1 MVSFMSGL
9 PRIKPNMGRVVRA
22 SAIKGFVDNHF
33 KKKAEKIR
41 KEEADRKFD
50 LDQELLNVR
59 KIEADNRRKEFDLK
73 LKNDKI
79 NQDIANK
86 TLRQEAGYVALPGFK
101 YLNEDGE
108 MTDFEYIKGDEDSA
122 QNSLAI
128 IKQVENFLDPN
139 AVNAKN
145 IQQAIIENGSPFE
158 DLVIKH
164 MDNLSKMQEFKIGD
178 EVLGSKTLM
187 PLVTPLDKNGVTNID
202 QYTNLI
208 NTFKTLKSKN
218 MSFLD
223 YAKNLQETSLSSAGY
238 NLKDL
243 DNNPVYYTLDEN
255 NNLVIYNKDP
265 AAVKGF
271 TVEGKNVGVANN
283 MFNTETSENEKS
295 FKEKLY
301 ILKSS
306 DVVGTD
312 RNTVIMASSLL
323 DPEVSKAIGFNKINQ
338 NSSATGSDMINLAA
352 SLSQMATQINPDE
365 KKSGIRSVKNTSL
378 KTDAVV
384 SAYYV
389 NNADR
394 FYNLRQDRGETII
407 TLNPVYANNII
418 NLKDSSNTKIKQE
431 NATFFRIGKE
441 GVDIINQI
449 YQADDEIAGIKGGD
463 PYRLGNRVTGASLDT
478 FAITKN
484 IVNNIATAVGNFTFK
499 NQKIKDDLAADF
511 AETEALR
518 NAAINGDA
526 TLLQEGTTGLG
537 AANNAR
543 AKKNVEIAYNSYN
556 NTMNNLAA
564 QLQDPNSGMTE
575 EIYAARA
582 RAEGLKVRLAFKMAS
597 LVQGG
602 GTGGRTIS
610 NQDYEVIIKSLYGN
624 TNTSFRES
632 LDIVRNSLFKSMK
645 KAEIFK
651 RYAHTGTQDE
661 MMNIADAYID
671 ADFNRL
677 TGTKFDSNSNASME
691 KFDEARIGN
700 KTTNLRE
707 RSNIALGPNTYT
719 QIGTFEEQYGMDPS
733 LVEIFRIVAPSQSLD
748 TEGKVFMARA
758 NGFQGL
764 VKGILIP
771 SIIKDRQDKG
781 VDFSINSIQNDLTGI
796 TGNEQLANKMASKF
810 FQDFSN
816 ADLSNPEILD
826 AIMDTTITTLIDE
839 KRGISNDTMVRGQ
852 VIDLVNTYNMKKAGI
867 TQITGTTLPPMFE
880 VTQEQFGQK
889 GNPRTRRV
897 IKVNINDKVK
907 QELNEFISSNVPAD
921 YDSYLARWNDD
932 RSKGVIRPK
941 MSFPEFRNKRVANKY
956 GIPEYAFARPT
967 QRANITDSQ
976 KLGAEA
982 LDALLESIG
991 IDPYRG

>member
-1 MVSFMSGL
+1 
-9 PRIKPNMGRVVRA
+9 
-22 SAIKGFVDNHF
+22 
-33 KKKAEKIR
+33 
-41 KEEADRKFD
+41 
-50 LDQELLNVR
+50 
-59 KIEADNRRKEFDLK
+59 
-73 LKNDKI
+73 
-79 NQDIANK
+79 
-86 TLRQEAGYVALPGFK
+86 
-101 YLNEDGE
+101 
-108 MTDFEYIKGDEDSA
+108 MTDFDYIKGDEDSA

-139 AVNAKN
+139 AVNAKS

-187 PLVTPLDKNGVTNID
+187 PLVTPLDKNGTTNID

-312 RNTVIMASSLL
+312 RNTVIMASSLI
-323 DPEVSKAIGFNKINQ
+323 DSEVSKAIGFNKINQ

-365 KKSGIRSVKNTSL
+365 KKAGIRSVKNTSL

-511 AETEALR
+511 AQTETLR
-518 NAAINGDA
+518 IAAINGDEK
-526 TLLQEGTTGLG
+526 LLQAGTTGLG
-537 AANNAR
+537 AANNAQ

-632 LDIVRNSLFKSMK
+632 LDIVRNTLFKSMK

-661 MMNIADAYID
+661 MMNIADSFID
-671 ADFNRL
+671 ADFNMRA
-677 TGTKFDSNSNASME
+677 GTTFDSNSNASIE
-691 KFDEARIGN
+691 NFDKARIGN

-707 RSNIALGPNTYT
+707 RSSIALGPNTYT
-719 QIGTFEEQYGMDPS
+719 QIGTFEEQYGMDSS
-733 LVEIFRIVAPSQSLD
+733 LVEIFRIVAPSQNLD
-748 TEGKVFMARA
+748 TEGKTFMARA

-771 SIIKDRQDKG
+771 SIIKDRQNKG

-839 KRGISNDTMVRGQ
+839 KKGISEDTMVRGQ

-889 GNPRTRRV
+889 GNPRTRRT
-897 IKVNINDKVK
+897 IKVNIDDKVK

-956 GIPEYAFARPT
+956 GIPDYAFVRPT
-967 QRANITDSQ
+967 QRANITDSK

>member
-33 KKKAEKIR
+33 NKKAEKIR

-79 NQDIANK
+79 NQDIAK
-86 TLRQEAGYVALPGFK
+86 KQIRQEAGYVALPGFK

-164 MDNLSKMQEFKIGD
+164 MDNLSRMQEFKVGD

-187 PLVTPLDKNGVTNID
+187 PLVTPLDKNGTTNID

-243 DNNPVYYTLDEN
+243 DNNPIYYTLDEN

-265 AAVKGF
+265 AAVEGF
-271 TVEGKNVGVANN
+271 TVEGQNVGMANN

-312 RNTVIMASSLL
+312 RNTVIMASSLI

-338 NSSATGSDMINLAA
+338 NSSATGSDMINLAK
-352 SLSQMATQINPDE
+352 STSQMAMQINPDE
-365 KKSGIRSVKNTSL
+365 KFIGIRSVKNTST
-378 KTDAVV
+378 KTDAVL

-407 TLNPVYANNII
+407 TLNPVYANNAI
-418 NLKDSSNTKIKQE
+418 NLQDSSNTKIKQE
-431 NATFFRIGKE
+431 NATFLRIGKE
-441 GVDIINQI
+441 GIDIINDI
-449 YQADDEIAGIKGGD
+449 YKADDFIASQEGGD
-463 PYRLGNRVTGASLDT
+463 PYRLGNRVTGASLDV
-478 FAITKN
+478 FAITSNVFK
-484 IVNNIATAVGNFTFK
+484 NIATAVGNLTFK
-499 NQKIKDDLAADF
+499 NQKTKDDLAADF

-518 NAAINGDA
+518 IAAINGDEK
-526 TLLQEGTTGLG
+526 LLQAGTTGLG
-537 AANNAR
+537 AANNAQ

-556 NTMNNLAA
+556 ETMSSLG
-564 QLQDPNSGMTE
+564 LQFEKGNITE

-610 NQDYEVIIKSLYGN
+610 NQDYEVIIKSLYGS
-624 TNTSFRES
+624 TNRSFRES
-632 LDIVRNSLFKSMK
+632 LDIVRNTLFKSMK
-645 KAEIFK
+645 KAQIFK
-651 RYAHTGTQDE
+651 RYARTGTQDE
-661 MMNIADAYID
+661 MMNLADSFID
-671 ADFNRL
+671 ADFNMRA
-677 TGTKFDSNSNASME
+677 GTNLNSNSYTSTEN
-691 KFDEARIGN
+691 FDKDSVGNRTKNLQARSSI
-700 KTTNLRE
+700 
-707 RSNIALGPNTYT
+707 SVGPNTYT
-719 QIGTFEEQYGMDPS
+719 QIGTFEEEYGMDSS
-733 LVEIFRIVAPSQSLD
+733 LVNIFSLVVPSQNLD
-748 TEGKVFMARA
+748 TEGTTFMARA
-758 NGFQGL
+758 NAFQGL

-771 SIIKDRQDKG
+771 SIIKDRQKQG
-781 VDFSINSIQNDLTGI
+781 VDFSVNNIQKDISKI
-796 TGNEQLANKMASKF
+796 TGNEQLANKMTSDF
-810 FQDFSN
+810 FQQFSN
-816 ADLSNPEILD
+816 ADFSNPEVLD
-826 AIMDTTITTLIDE
+826 AIVNTTVNMLIDPE
-839 KRGISNDTMVRGQ
+839 RGITKDTGVRSQ
-852 VIDLVNTYNMKKAGI
+852 VIDLVNTYNMNKAGL

-897 IKVNINDKVK
+897 INVNIDDKVR
-907 QELNEFISSNVPAD
+907 QELNEFISNNIPAD

-932 RSKGVIRPK
+932 RSKGVIKPK

-956 GIPEYAFARPT
+956 GIPDYAFARPT

>member
-33 KKKAEKIR
+33 NKKAEKIR

-50 LDQELLNVR
+50 LDQQLLDVR
-59 KIEADNRRKEFDLK
+59 KIEADNRKKEFDLK

-139 AVNAKN
+139 AVNAKS

-164 MDNLSKMQEFKIGD
+164 MDNLSRMQEFKIGD

-187 PLVTPLDKNGVTNID
+187 PLVTPLDKNGTTNID

-243 DNNPVYYTLDEN
+243 DNNPIYYTLDEN

-265 AAVKGF
+265 AAVEGF
-271 TVEGKNVGVANN
+271 TVEGQNVGMANN
-283 MFNTETSENEKS
+283 MFNTETSKNEKS

-312 RNTVIMASSLL
+312 RNTVIMASSLI

-338 NSSATGSDMINLAA
+338 NSSATGSDMINLAKA
-352 SLSQMATQINPDE
+352 TSQMAMQINPDE
-365 KKSGIRSVKNTSL
+365 NFIGIRSVKNTST
-378 KTDAVV
+378 KTDAVL

-407 TLNPVYANNII
+407 TLNPVYANNAI
-418 NLKDSSNTKIKQE
+418 NLQDSTNTKIKQE
-431 NATFFRIGKE
+431 NATFLRIGKE
-441 GVDIINQI
+441 GIDIINDI
-449 YQADDEIAGIKGGD
+449 YKADDFIASQEGGD
-463 PYRLGNRVTGASLDT
+463 PYRLGNRVTGASLDA
-478 FAITKN
+478 FAITSNIFKN
-484 IVNNIATAVGNFTFK
+484 VATAVGNLTFK
-499 NQKIKDDLAADF
+499 NQKTKDDLAADF
-511 AETEALR
+511 AQTEALR
-518 NAAINGDA
+518 IAAINGDEK
-526 TLLQEGTTGLG
+526 LLQAGTTGLG
-537 AANNAR
+537 AANNAQ

-556 NTMNNLAA
+556 ETMSSLG
-564 QLQDPNSGMTE
+564 LQFEKGNITE

-610 NQDYEVIIKSLYGN
+610 NQDYEVIIKSLYGS
-624 TNTSFRES
+624 TNRSFRES
-632 LDIVRNSLFKSMK
+632 LDIVRNTLFKSMK
-645 KAEIFK
+645 KAQIFK
-651 RYAHTGTQDE
+651 RYARTGTQDE
-661 MMNIADAYID
+661 MMNLADSFID
-671 ADFNRL
+671 ADFNMRA
-677 TGTKFDSNSNASME
+677 GTNLNSNSYTSTEN
-691 KFDEARIGN
+691 FDKDSVGNRTKNLQAR
-700 KTTNLRE
+700 
-707 RSNIALGPNTYT
+707 SSIALGPNTYT

-733 LVEIFRIVAPSQSLD
+733 LVEIFRIVAPSQNLD
-748 TEGKVFMARA
+748 TEGKTFMARA

-771 SIIKDRQDKG
+771 SIIKDRQKKG

-796 TGNEQLANKMASKF
+796 TGNKQLANKMASKF

-839 KRGISNDTMVRGQ
+839 KRGISEDTMVRGQ

-889 GNPRTRRV
+889 GNPRTRR
-897 IKVNINDKVK
+897 IINVNINDKVK

-932 RSKGVIRPK
+932 RSKGVIKPK

-956 GIPEYAFARPT
+956 GIPDYAFARPT
-967 QRANITDSQ
+967 QRANVTDSQ